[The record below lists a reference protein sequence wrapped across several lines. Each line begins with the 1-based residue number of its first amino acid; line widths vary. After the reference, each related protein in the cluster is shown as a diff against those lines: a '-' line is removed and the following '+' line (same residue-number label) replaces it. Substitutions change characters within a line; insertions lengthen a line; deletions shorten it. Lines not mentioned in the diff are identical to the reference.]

1 MPLSVLAITTS
12 PRRHGNT
19 ESTLDKVL
27 ESFSEMS
34 VEKVVLN
41 DLHIEPCKGC
51 GKCEKAGVCI
61 HVDDFV
67 ELGEKIRACDLLI
80 FASPVYSMSVCGQ
93 GKILIDRCQVF
104 WSRKYVLHDLPKPEG
119 KKFGMFISASG
130 QNREGIFDHTVP
142 VAQFLFDVSQIPAS
156 RIRYLLLPGLDKIS
170 DFRKSP
176 EAIAKAKEAG
186 DAMAALM
193 VEE

>member
-19 ESTLDKVL
+19 ESALDTVL
-27 ESFSEMS
+27 ESFSGMS

-41 DLHIEPCKGC
+41 DLNIAPCKGC
-51 GKCEKAGVCI
+51 GKCEKTGVCI
-61 HVDDFV
+61 HQDDFA
-67 ELGEKIRACDLLI
+67 ELGEKIRACDLLV
-80 FASPVYSMSVCGQ
+80 FASPVYSMSVCAQ
-93 GKILIDRCQVF
+93 AKILIDRCQVF

-119 KKFGMFISASG
+119 KKFAMFISASG
-130 QNREGIFDHTVP
+130 QTRKGIFDHTVP

-170 DFRKSP
+170 DFRKNP
-176 EAIAKAKEAG
+176 EMIAKAKEAG

>member
-19 ESTLDKVL
+19 ESALDKVL

-41 DLHIEPCKGC
+41 DLNIAPCKGC
-51 GKCEKAGVCI
+51 GKCEKTSVCI
-61 HVDDFV
+61 HEDDFAV
-67 ELGEKIRACDLLI
+67 LGEKIRTCDLLI
-80 FASPVYSMSVCGQ
+80 FASPVYSMSVCAQ
-93 GKILIDRCQVF
+93 GKMLIDRCQVF
-104 WSRKYVLHDLPKPEG
+104 WSRKYVLHDLPVPEG

>member
-19 ESTLDKVL
+19 GSALDKVL

-41 DLHIEPCKGC
+41 DLNIAPCKGC
-51 GKCEKAGVCI
+51 GKCEKTSVRI
-61 HVDDFV
+61 HEDDFAV
-67 ELGEKIRACDLLI
+67 LGEKIRTCDLLI
-80 FASPVYSMSVCGQ
+80 FASPVYSMSVCAQ
-93 GKILIDRCQVF
+93 GKMLIDRCQVF
-104 WSRKYVLHDLPKPEG
+104 WSRKYVLHDPPVPEG